1 MRKMRP
7 EPSWLRGLSL
17 AVFLSAAGATGAA
30 AEDTIILGA
39 AVSTT
44 GKYAQNGANTRNGY
58 DLAVD
63 AINAKGGVTVGGKRY
78 ELVIKYYDDE
88 STPAR
93 CTELAERLI
102 RQDGVKF
109 VLGPYSSGLTKAMLP
124 IIEKYR
130 VPMVEGN
137 GAARELFT
145 RGYRYLFAV
154 LSTSDQY
161 LSGVIELAAENAEK
175 LGKPPAAITVAFA
188 MEDDPFAQDVRAG
201 VLDDIKRH
209 GMKVVIDDQLP
220 PELNDMSATLAK
232 VKALKPD
239 LLVVSGHEKGAMTA
253 VTQIKALHVYVP
265 MLALTHCNSAQIA
278 EKLGEASEHAFC
290 AGQWHQSLNYRD
302 EIMGAAADF
311 AKRFKGRY
319 GYEASDQAAQSAASV
334 LVFADAFARAQSLEP
349 EKVRDAIAATDLQ
362 TFFGRIKFDD
372 TGKNVAKPMV
382 LTQVRGGRY
391 LVVSPK
397 EWATDKP
404 VIPRPKP

>member
-154 LSTSDQY
+154 LSTSGQY
-161 LSGVIELAAENAEK
+161 LRGHRARRGECGKARQAA
-175 LGKPPAAITVAFA
+175 GRDHRRI
-188 MEDDPFAQDVRAG
+188 
-201 VLDDIKRH
+201 RH
-209 GMKVVIDDQLP
+209 G
-220 PELNDMSATLAK
+220 
-232 VKALKPD
+232 
-239 LLVVSGHEKGAMTA
+239 G
-253 VTQIKALHVYVP
+253 
-265 MLALTHCNSAQIA
+265 
-278 EKLGEASEHAFC
+278 
-290 AGQWHQSLNYRD
+290 
-302 EIMGAAADF
+302 
-311 AKRFKGRY
+311 
-319 GYEASDQAAQSAASV
+319 
-334 LVFADAFARAQSLEP
+334 
-349 EKVRDAIAATDLQ
+349 
-362 TFFGRIKFDD
+362 
-372 TGKNVAKPMV
+372 
-382 LTQVRGGRY
+382 
-391 LVVSPK
+391 
-397 EWATDKP
+397 
-404 VIPRPKP
+404 